1 MSGFM
6 GNKIRH
12 NSKAFT
18 TCEQDRAAVKAL
30 LFLVLS
36 KYDQPDKDKRLNMRK
51 TNNNNISKVIE
62 EYISSSPIRPVLI
75 WFHSNQDIDN
85 ARRAISEINGCATCG
100 QALYVDK
107 AGAIQTLT
115 PSGDDEQFIIPGT
128 YNENTKFFLFHL
140 YMEQLRGEYLK
151 YALDLMYE
159 TKLPVVYLAND
170 YSKEEEP
177 QANVSAF
184 EEWEYEQE

>member
-1 MSGFM
+1 MSGVM

-36 KYDQPDKDKRLNMRK
+36 KHDQPDKDKRLNMRK

-75 WFHSNQDIDN
+75 WFHSNPDIDN
-85 ARRAISEINGCATCG
+85 ARRTISEMNGCANCG
-100 QALYVDK
+100 QALYIDK
-107 AGAIQTLT
+107 AGTIQTIT

>member
-1 MSGFM
+1 MSGSM

-12 NSKAFT
+12 NNKAFT

-36 KYDQPDKDKRLNMRK
+36 KHDQPDKDKRLNMRK
-51 TNNNNISKVIE
+51 TNNNNISKAIE

-75 WFHSNQDIDN
+75 WFHSNPDIDN
-85 ARRAISEINGCATCG
+85 ARHAISEMNGCATCG

-128 YNENTKFFLFHL
+128 YNENTKFFLFHR
-140 YMEQLRGEYLK
+140 YEEQLRGEYLK

-159 TKLPVVYLAND
+159 TKCPVVYLAND
-170 YSKEEEP
+170 YSKEKEP
-177 QANVSAF
+177 QTNVSAF
-184 EEWEYEQE
+184 EEWEYINE

>member
-1 MSGFM
+1 MSGSM

-36 KYDQPDKDKRLNMRK
+36 KHDQPDKDKRLNMRK

-75 WFHSNQDIDN
+75 WFHSNPDIDN
-85 ARRAISEINGCATCG
+85 ARHAISEMNGCATCG

-128 YNENTKFFLFHL
+128 YNENTKFFLFHR
-140 YMEQLRGEYLK
+140 YEEQLRGEYLK

-159 TKLPVVYLAND
+159 TKCPVVYLTND

-184 EEWEYEQE
+184 EEWEYINE

>member
-1 MSGFM
+1 MSGSM

-36 KYDQPDKDKRLNMRK
+36 KHDQPDKDKRLNMRK

-75 WFHSNQDIDN
+75 WFHSNPDIDN
-85 ARRAISEINGCATCG
+85 ARHAISEMNGCATCG

-128 YNENTKFFLFHL
+128 YNENTKFFLFHR

-151 YALDLMYE
+151 YVFDLMYK
-159 TKLPVVYLAND
+159 TKCPVIYLAND

-184 EEWEYEQE
+184 EQWEYSQE

>member
-1 MSGFM
+1 MSGSM

-36 KYDQPDKDKRLNMRK
+36 KHNQPDKDKRLNMRK
-51 TNNNNISKVIE
+51 TNNNNISKAIE

-140 YMEQLRGEYLK
+140 YMEQLRGVYLK

-159 TKLPVVYLAND
+159 TKCPVVYLTND

>member
-18 TCEQDRAAVKAL
+18 TCEQNRAVVKAL

-62 EYISSSPIRPVLI
+62 EYISSSPIRP
-75 WFHSNQDIDN
+75 
-85 ARRAISEINGCATCG
+85 
-100 QALYVDK
+100 
-107 AGAIQTLT
+107 
-115 PSGDDEQFIIPGT
+115 IPF
-128 YNENTKFFLFHL
+128 Y
-140 YMEQLRGEYLK
+140 R
-151 YALDLMYE
+151 
-159 TKLPVVYLAND
+159 V
-170 YSKEEEP
+170 KEEVYKAWEEAESEVFFDDSIGKGKKTQREP
-177 QANVSAF
+177 MDKIMRYTGLDRKVV
-184 EEWEYEQE
+184 EDLVK

>member
-1 MSGFM
+1 MSGSM

-36 KYDQPDKDKRLNMRK
+36 KHDQPDKDKRLNMRK

-128 YNENTKFFLFHL
+128 YNENTKFFLFHC

>member
-36 KYDQPDKDKRLNMRK
+36 KHDQPDKDKRLNMRK

-85 ARRAISEINGCATCG
+85 ARRAISEMNGCATCG
-100 QALYVDK
+100 QALYIDK
-107 AGAIQTLT
+107 AGAIQTIT

-128 YNENTKFFLFHL
+128 YNENTKFFLFHC

-184 EEWEYEQE
+184 EEWEYSDR

>member
-1 MSGFM
+1 MSGSM

-36 KYDQPDKDKRLNMRK
+36 KHDQPDKDKRLNMRK
-51 TNNNNISKVIE
+51 TNNNNISKAIE

>member
-1 MSGFM
+1 M
-6 GNKIRH
+6 K
-12 NSKAFT
+12 
-18 TCEQDRAAVKAL
+18 
-30 LFLVLS
+30 
-36 KYDQPDKDKRLNMRK
+36 K
-51 TNNNNISKVIE
+51 TNKDNIIETIE
-62 EYISSSPIRPVLI
+62 EYINSSPIRPVLI
-75 WFHSNQDIDN
+75 WFHSNPDIDN
-85 ARRAISEINGCATCG
+85 ARRVISEMNGCATCG
-100 QALYVDK
+100 QALYIDK

>member
-1 MSGFM
+1 MSGSM

-36 KYDQPDKDKRLNMRK
+36 KHDQPDKDKRLNMRK

-128 YNENTKFFLFHL
+128 YNASTKFFLFHR
-140 YMEQLRGEYLK
+140 YEEQLRGEYLK

-184 EEWEYEQE
+184 EEWEYINE

>member
-1 MSGFM
+1 
-6 GNKIRH
+6 
-12 NSKAFT
+12 
-18 TCEQDRAAVKAL
+18 
-30 LFLVLS
+30 
-36 KYDQPDKDKRLNMRK
+36 MRK

-128 YNENTKFFLFHL
+128 YNASTKFFLFHR
-140 YMEQLRGEYLK
+140 YEEQLRGEYLK

-159 TKLPVVYLAND
+159 TKRPVVYLAND

-184 EEWEYEQE
+184 EEWEYINE